1 MTVIL
6 LVVLVVIVVIALLFA
21 VAKVFSSI
29 GKNENTRKRYVA
41 VMVPGMAILAFI
53 ISSLLVDTICLWIV
67 GMDPMGED
75 APLKHRYALF
85 CYTDTGHSA
94 GDIVN
99 GRNFVVVDEV
109 GGLYMDGDKVYGWRY
124 DVSDRWTKKDFVLDM
139 KTGRYADE
147 PVEETWK
154 LVPVKQ
160 FYDERIAQV
169 TKPLGWISMVVGAFI
184 AFFAGR
190 MTLRRIRC
198 SN

>member
-1 MTVIL
+1 
-6 LVVLVVIVVIALLFA
+6 
-21 VAKVFSSI
+21 
-29 GKNENTRKRYVA
+29 
-41 VMVPGMAILAFI
+41 
-53 ISSLLVDTICLWIV
+53 
-67 GMDPMGED
+67 MGED

-85 CYTDTGHSA
+85 CYPDTDHNV

-99 GRNFVVVDEV
+99 GRNFDVVDEV
-109 GGLYMDGDKVYGWRY
+109 GELYMDGDKVYGWRY

-169 TKPLGWISMVVGAFI
+169 TKPLGWISIVAGAII
-184 AFFAGR
+184 AFFAGW